1 MKSIPMHPGP
11 QWLAMVQ
18 PAQPMRTSL
27 NGRMLFISAVSSF
40 TSASEALDEVRKM
53 RERSCYQWNDS
64 VPSSLPDGEIK
75 YRIINN
81 EERIKV

>member
-1 MKSIPMHPGP
+1 
-11 QWLAMVQ
+11 
-18 PAQPMRTSL
+18 
-27 NGRMLFISAVSSF
+27 
-40 TSASEALDEVRKM
+40 M

-64 VPSSLPDGEIK
+64 VPSPLPDGEIK

>member
-1 MKSIPMHPGP
+1 
-11 QWLAMVQ
+11 
-18 PAQPMRTSL
+18 
-27 NGRMLFISAVSSF
+27 
-40 TSASEALDEVRKM
+40 M

-75 YRIINN
+75 YMIINN

>member
-27 NGRMLFISAVSSF
+27 NGRMLFISAVNSF

-53 RERSCYQWNDS
+53 RERSA
-64 VPSSLPDGEIK
+64 SS
-75 YRIINN
+75 
-81 EERIKV
+81 